1 MTLQTVPKA
10 WLLVLALFYTS
21 CTNDANKPAC
31 KPKPLNPNGD
41 SELALLMREMFAD
54 GLRIKGQLERGE
66 VPTGLR
72 QFTTIHSAIPTDAT
86 VKTAEYTAFANAYL
100 EAARQLE
107 AQDSLSVFRFNTMV
121 DQCMNCHTAFCPG
134 PKKRIKKLYIAP

>member
-1 MTLQTVPKA
+1 MTLQSIPKA
-10 WLLVLALFYTS
+10 WLFVLALICSS
-21 CTNDANKPAC
+21 CSNDPSKPAC
-31 KPKPLNPNGD
+31 KAKPLNPNGD

-54 GLRIKGQLERGE
+54 GLRIKGQLERDE
-66 VPTGLR
+66 PPTGLR
-72 QFTTIHSAIPTDAT
+72 KFTSIHSAIPTDST

>member
-1 MTLQTVPKA
+1 MTIQSVPNA
-10 WLLVLALFYTS
+10 WLFVLALICSS
-21 CTNDANKPAC
+21 CSNDPSKPAC
-31 KPKPLNPNGD
+31 KAKPLNPNGD

-54 GLRIKGQLERGE
+54 GLRIKGQVERGE

-72 QFTTIHSAIPTDAT
+72 QFTTIHSAIPTDST

-100 EAARQLE
+100 DAALQLE
-107 AQDSLSVFRFNTMV
+107 TEDSLSVFRFNTMV

-134 PKKRIKKLYIAP
+134 PKKRIQKLYIAP